1 MALGR
6 ERAVQA
12 QAPHNLPHLASAAGG
27 GLEAVAGDTVY
38 EVGEKVDGGAIIL
51 QRAVLVK
58 RRWTYRDLWREAL
71 FPLGVELV
79 PKTLRLIEG
88 GQVQRAPQDESLATW
103 EPPTDQNLL

>member
-6 ERAVQA
+6 ERAVRA
-12 QAPHNLPHLASAAGG
+12 QAPRHLPHLASAAGG
-27 GLEAVAGDTVY
+27 GIEAVADGTAY
-38 EVGEKVDGGAIIL
+38 EVGKKVDGVAIVL
-51 QRAVLVK
+51 QRPVLVK

-79 PKTLRLIEG
+79 SETLRLIEG

-103 EPPTDQNLL
+103 EPPADQNL